1 MGARHSPELWGEN
14 RQRSLAK
21 ASQLR
26 SCPGSRTLLRTW
38 QKTDGTHDLWELL
51 SPVYKAGALRPCG
64 LRKLYSGEVGD
75 GDCGVEEL
83 DLLPLLALLGLLGLP
98 FHLLDHLFSR
108 QTETNNTLHC
118 LSACLHG
125 RKCLTWF
132 AAFENHAIHFHLKS
146 LHIWSDW
153 LWMVLLL
160 DTDFK
165 WKLLLSI
172 CWIYIYRYKIWNF
185 FKLANH
191 FISVLKYG
199 WMVTVFVSMGQ
210 GSVVPDVLSNTEAD
224 SWSSV
229 APGTDTDTLR
239 TAHAARD
246 SLTPRR
252 PPGLCNKISTCKVP
266 YFGTTLQF
274 CLSHLY

>member
-132 AAFENHAIHFHLKS
+132 AAFENNAIHFHLKS
-146 LHIWSDW
+146 LHTWSDW

-160 DTDFK
+160 DTDCLT
-165 WKLLLSI
+165 LLNESFYFQSVEFTFTGTKYETFSNWQI
-172 CWIYIYRYKIWNF
+172 
-185 FKLANH
+185 
-191 FISVLKYG
+191 ISYPYWSMDG
-199 WMVTVFVSMGQ
+199 W
-210 GSVVPDVLSNTEAD
+210 
-224 SWSSV
+224 
-229 APGTDTDTLR
+229 
-239 TAHAARD
+239 
-246 SLTPRR
+246 
-252 PPGLCNKISTCKVP
+252 
-266 YFGTTLQF
+266 
-274 CLSHLY
+274 

>member
-1 MGARHSPELWGEN
+1 MFRGFTRSRFQDLRVSNKVSKAQSIRKSRGQCLSLLTLFTLYHSWHCWSKKQKTEELTWWRGARHSPELWGEN
-14 RQRSLAK
+14 RQRSLAT

-38 QKTDGTHDLWELL
+38 QNTDGQDDLWELL

-108 QTETNNTLHC
+108 QTETNNTLAC
-118 LSACLHG
+118 LPACLHG

-132 AAFENHAIHFHLKS
+132 AAFENHAIHFHRKS
-146 LHIWSDW
+146 LHTWSDW

-160 DTDFK
+160 DTDCLT
-165 WKLLLSI
+165 LLNESFYFQSVEFTFTGTKYETFSNWQI
-172 CWIYIYRYKIWNF
+172 
-185 FKLANH
+185 
-191 FISVLKYG
+191 ISYPYWSMDG
-199 WMVTVFVSMGQ
+199 W
-210 GSVVPDVLSNTEAD
+210 
-224 SWSSV
+224 
-229 APGTDTDTLR
+229 
-239 TAHAARD
+239 
-246 SLTPRR
+246 
-252 PPGLCNKISTCKVP
+252 
-266 YFGTTLQF
+266 
-274 CLSHLY
+274 